1 MIKRVLD
8 CVKRLSRY
16 NVNVSLVADGEEG
29 STVFAVRIKGLA
41 HQRKMKACRR
51 RRHGRRI
58 MSANV
63 GAVDEEEEDDDEG
76 NNTAGNGMGN
86 PRWTTIDANAVQRE
100 TTISVRRESFLS
112 SASYWRVREEE
123 CRSKKSRP
131 IRSLVSSGC

>member
-1 MIKRVLD
+1 MPLVVGLINHHLTNGSESLESVVSPKDRLMIKRVLD

-76 NNTAGNGMGN
+76 NNTAGNGIGN
-86 PRWTTIDANAVQRE
+86 PR
-100 TTISVRRESFLS
+100 
-112 SASYWRVREEE
+112 
-123 CRSKKSRP
+123 
-131 IRSLVSSGC
+131 